1 MFHSVRARLTLWYT
15 AILALVLAAFCTISY
30 VLLENAIRSATD
42 ASLAGT
48 ARELAPTISG
58 QPAGGVPGRLDLRFS
73 DRAVLLFAA
82 GGRLVESSPSH
93 LTPGEREHIRAAVL
107 SGLDGFAT
115 SEGGSEGDGIRLFA
129 FPVRVGGRPHVVVV
143 AQDLDPQA
151 DRLEAALRAIGL
163 GVPLALLIAAG
174 GGYLLAR
181 KSLAPVTAMS
191 AEAREIGAA
200 TLGARIV
207 VKNERDELGFLATT
221 LNDLLGRLQRSFDSQ
236 RSFMADASH
245 ELRTP
250 VAIIQGEADV
260 ALTRPRSSTDYRE
273 SIEIMQKAARKLTRV
288 VEDLFLLA
296 RSDAGSYPMVR
307 SRFYLEELLADCV
320 RSMKSLAEA
329 KGIELRCEAPQ
340 EAILF
345 ADEDLI
351 QRMLLTLLDN
361 AIKFTPAGG
370 QVVVRAEREGRSCV
384 IRVSDSGPGIR
395 PEDEAHLFERF
406 FRAERARGTQ
416 HGRGSGA
423 GLGLAIGR
431 WIAEAHGGTLTLERS
446 EQGATF
452 AARLPAEAEEMSAAN

>member
-15 AILALVLAAFCTISY
+15 AILALVLAVFCGISY
-30 VLLENAIRSATD
+30 VLLASAIRSATD

-48 ARELAPTISG
+48 ARELASTFGTPRGDRSG
-58 QPAGGVPGRLDLRFS
+58 HPAFGFA
-73 DRAVLLFAA
+73 DRAVLVYAPD
-82 GGRLVESSPSH
+82 GRLVESSPSR
-93 LTPGEREHIRAAVL
+93 LTLSEHERIRAAVL

-115 SEGGSEGDGIRLFA
+115 IAGGDEGDGIRLFA
-129 FPVRVGGRPHVVVV
+129 FAVHAGRREVVVI

-151 DRLEAALRAIGL
+151 DRLEAAVRAIAL

-191 AEAREIGAA
+191 VEAREISAA
-200 TLGARIV
+200 TLDKRIEV
-207 VKNERDELGFLATT
+207 RNERDELGFLAIT

-236 RSFMADASH
+236 RTFMADASH

-260 ALTRPRSSTDYRE
+260 ALTRPRSAADYRE

-296 RSDAGSYPMVR
+296 RSDAGSYPVFR
-307 SRFYLEELLADCV
+307 SRFYLEELVADCV
-320 RSMKSLAEA
+320 RSMKSLAAA
-329 KGIELRCEAPQ
+329 KRIELHCEATQ
-340 EAILF
+340 ESILF
-345 ADEDLI
+345 ADEELI
-351 QRMLLTLLDN
+351 QRMLMTILDN
-361 AIKFTPAGG
+361 AIKFTPEGG
-370 QVVVRAEREGRSCV
+370 RVVVRVEQEGPTRV

-395 PEDEAHLFERF
+395 PEDAPHLFERF
-406 FRAERARGTQ
+406 FRADRARGAQ
-416 HGRGSGA
+416 SSRGSGA

-431 WIAEAHGGTLTLERS
+431 WIAEVHGGTLTLEHA
-446 EQGATF
+446 ETGATF
-452 AARLPAEAEEMSAAN
+452 AARLPAEPEMNVAEG